1 MIKRYFLILLIF
13 MLILSS
19 CTVPIS
25 QQPLGAPTA
34 PAGSSLTPPAPTAI
48 KPTQPIPT
56 PGFPTPF
63 SIPVTWSALHLAG
76 KLIYVVNT
84 SDGYNNFMDVQSLDL
99 GTGAVTTLFQSVP
112 DGYIDSAVV
121 SPDLK
126 QIIISYAPPY
136 LQQGTLFNPLA
147 LFSMPVDG
155 SQPPQQLFPLPLK
168 NDQEIEPVWSPDG
181 KSIYFVLVNNGVP
194 PAEPNQHYPIYQIY
208 RVAYPDGQPE
218 KILEKAYWPRP
229 SADGSQLVYVSEN
242 PDDMTN
248 QLFVANSDGSNP
260 HQIMLSGAYVPRII
274 DAPMFLP
281 DGKTILFSAPTP
293 PQSSAIPWL
302 GWLFGARP
310 ASAHTLSSEWWSVP
324 VSGGAITQLTHIQT
338 PGLYASIS
346 PDNRTIVSFST
357 NRIFVMNPDGTD
369 LTMLISDT
377 GGNMGTVNWIP

>member
-1 MIKRYFLILLIF
+1 MKKRYLLFFPLILVFLF
-13 MLILSS
+13 NG
-19 CTVPIS
+19 CTVTTGPQVVS
-25 QQPLGAPTA
+25 TL
-34 PAGSSLTPPAPTAI
+34 PPPVHTTDTNA
-48 KPTQPIPT
+48 TQPVTASGLPT
-56 PGFPTPF
+56 PHNI
-63 SIPVTWSALHLAG
+63 SVTWSDLKLTG
-76 KLIYVVNT
+76 KLIYTVNT
-84 SDGYNNFMDVQSLDL
+84 SDGYNNFMAVQALDL
-99 GTGAVTTLFQSVP
+99 STGYVTTIFQSVP

-121 SPDLK
+121 SPDHR
-126 QIIISYAPPY
+126 QIVMSYAPPD
-136 LQQGTLFNPLA
+136 LVQGAIFNPLA

-155 SQPPQQLFPLPLK
+155 SQPPHQLFPLPLK

-181 KSIYFVLVNNGVP
+181 KTIYFVLVNNGVP

-218 KILEKAYWPRP
+218 KILDKAYWPRP

-248 QLFVANSDGSNP
+248 QLFVANNNGRNA
-260 HQIMLSGAYVPRII
+260 HQIVLSGDNVPKII

-281 DGKTILFSAPTP
+281 DGKNILFSAPSP
-293 PQSSAIPWL
+293 PQSSVIPWL
-302 GWLFGARP
+302 DWLFGARP
-310 ASAHTLSSEWWSVP
+310 ASAHTLSSEWWSVS

-357 NRIFVMNPDGTD
+357 NRIFVMNPDGSE
-369 LTMLISDT
+369 LTLLLSDT